1 MKARTKTATHVPPWL
16 QPGSGLPGVS
26 EAVRDIAET
35 VFARIV
41 KGQYQYGG
49 RLPPERKL
57 GEEFKVSRTLVRKAF
72 DLLETHGFVS
82 PTQGHSRYVVYR
94 REEPAPPQGA
104 DHGSAAPQGDIAEST
119 SPLELNVVRSIVEPE
134 IARLAIINMSARDI
148 ANLRAIVDK
157 MSAVTT
163 SARDF
168 ARWDGQFHMALAE
181 GARNT
186 LLTAIY
192 RLIND
197 VRRHAHWNA
206 TREKTLSPNRIRD
219 YQKLYRSICA
229 SLEARDI
236 ENAVEF
242 VKLVMVEAQR
252 DLTMD
257 S

>member
-1 MKARTKTATHVPPWL
+1 MTGNA
-16 QPGSGLPGVS
+16 S
-26 EAVRDIAET
+26 EAVRDVAGAIHS
-35 VFARIV
+35 RILG
-41 KGQYQYGG
+41 GQYGFG
-49 RLPPERKL
+49 SRLPPERKI
-57 GEEFKVSRTLVRKAF
+57 GDEFNVSRTIVRKAYE
-72 DLLETHGFVS
+72 LLQAHNLVS
-82 PTQGHSRYVVYR
+82 QQRGRSRYVIFR
-94 REEPAPPQGA
+94 DPAQAGTDGA
-104 DHGSAAPQGDIAEST
+104 GPAGEDHVDLGETT

-163 SARDF
+163 SATDF
-168 ARWDGQFHMALAE
+168 ARWDEQFHMALAE

-219 YQKLYRSICA
+219 YQKLYRSICT
-229 SLEARDI
+229 SLEERDI

-257 S
+257 G

>member
-1 MKARTKTATHVPPWL
+1 MTIGTPPWN
-16 QPGSGLPGVS
+16 LPDSQSVGAT
-26 EAVRDIAET
+26 EAVQAVANSIY
-35 VFARIV
+35 ARIL
-41 KGQYQYGG
+41 KGQYPFGS
-49 RLPPERKL
+49 RLPPERRI
-57 GEEFKVSRTLVRKAF
+57 GEEFHVSRTIVRKSF
-72 DLLETHGFVS
+72 DLLETYNFVS
-82 PTQGHSRYVVYR
+82 RPRGHSRYVVYTQDDGR
-94 REEPAPPQGA
+94 G
-104 DHGSAAPQGDIAEST
+104 GSAMPIPESDDSHEDIAEST

-148 ANLRAIVDK
+148 TNLRAIVDQ

-163 SARDF
+163 SASDF
-168 ARWDGQFHMALAE
+168 ARWDEQFHMALAE

-219 YQKLYRSICA
+219 YQKLYRSICV

-242 VKLVMVEAQR
+242 VKLLMVEAQR
-252 DLTMD
+252 DLTSD
-257 S
+257 A